1 MRNAKTTMKRYLI
14 YLFCFISITLYANDK
29 KENCLLPRFP
39 EERIEDFQDNYDSL
53 INIHQTK
60 YGAFVEFKKEF
71 IQMTK
76 RFPFMYGDIIV
87 SFNNCK
93 IENGNLVFLVNCIQ
107 LLDYSISFYPTK
119 LKAESKSGLRL
130 FHNKVL

>member
-93 IENGNLVFLVNCIQ
+93 IENGNLAKKGYLHPLILSMIYQ
-107 LLDYSISFYPTK
+107 MTG
-119 LKAESKSGLRL
+119 ESKIQEL
-130 FHNKVL
+130 